1 ERDVQ
6 DFVYPGENGPV
17 LIRLHVRI
25 DGKPLVDAWEEFVG
39 KLFAFLDVDGDG
51 VLSKTEAARVPP
63 IPMLFNNGPGF
74 AGPRPNIE
82 MALAKNRDGKVTR
95 DEMADWLRRNGAA
108 PFQLRAGGNQ
118 QFQTRIVFLGQ
129 AEPPSADAIN
139 EKLFA
144 LLDANKDGKLS
155 RSELAR
161 VS

>member
-1 ERDVQ
+1 
-6 DFVYPGENGPV
+6 
-17 LIRLHVRI
+17 
-25 DGKPLVDAWEEFVG
+25 
-39 KLFAFLDVDGDG
+39 
-51 VLSKTEAARVPP
+51 
-63 IPMLFNNGPGF
+63 
-74 AGPRPNIE
+74 
-82 MALAKNRDGKVTR
+82 
-95 DEMADWLRRNGAA
+95 MADWLRRNGAA

-161 VS
+161 ASTALHKLDIDDDEMVSAQELSGNLDSNNGTFVVRAVDFMEDSINNSGPFVAVKSGEANKELAQRLLNHYGRKEGNGPAKKY